1 MAFREISVEQLKD
14 NPFTLINKDWMLITA
29 GDAEKHNTMT
39 ASWGGVGEL
48 WGKYVSTIYIR
59 PQRYTLEFVEREE
72 YYSLCFFG
80 PEYRQALSLCGSK
93 SGRDVDK
100 FAGFA
105 WARDINGVPYVTE
118 QCAAR
123 FACTVVN
130 EVDLGTHILFVARV
144 DDWAVLDDVPQM
156 TYDYYHA
163 VKKGLTPPKASSYRP
178 PEEKVTGWRCTV
190 CGYIYEGETL
200 PANYKCPICGQ
211 GAEVFEKITG

>member
-59 PQRYTLEFVEREE
+59 PQRYTREFVEREE

-100 FAGFA
+100 
-105 WARDINGVPYVTE
+105 D
-118 QCAAR
+118 AA
-123 FACTVVN
+123 T
-130 EVDLGTHILFVARV
+130 
-144 DDWAVLDDVPQM
+144 
-156 TYDYYHA
+156 
-163 VKKGLTPPKASSYRP
+163 GLTPCFDQAAPYYEQARLVFLCRKLYRQDM
-178 PEEKVTGWRCTV
+178 EKSAFLDKGLLEKWYDNDLHR
-190 CGYIYEGETL
+190 IFIGEIVKVL
-200 PANYKCPICGQ
+200 
-211 GAEVFEKITG
+211 EKE

>member
-39 ASWGGVGEL
+39 ASRGGVGEL

-100 FAGFA
+100 
-105 WARDINGVPYVTE
+105 D
-118 QCAAR
+118 AA
-123 FACTVVN
+123 T
-130 EVDLGTHILFVARV
+130 
-144 DDWAVLDDVPQM
+144 
-156 TYDYYHA
+156 
-163 VKKGLTPPKASSYRP
+163 GLTPCFDQAAPYYEQARLVFLCRKLYRQDM
-178 PEEKVTGWRCTV
+178 EESAFLDKGLLEKWYDNDLHRMFIGEIVKV
-190 CGYIYEGETL
+190 L
-200 PANYKCPICGQ
+200 
-211 GAEVFEKITG
+211 EKE

>member
-1 MAFREISVEQLKD
+1 MAFREISVEQLED

-100 FAGFA
+100 
-105 WARDINGVPYVTE
+105 D
-118 QCAAR
+118 AA
-123 FACTVVN
+123 T
-130 EVDLGTHILFVARV
+130 
-144 DDWAVLDDVPQM
+144 
-156 TYDYYHA
+156 
-163 VKKGLTPPKASSYRP
+163 GLTPCFDQAAPYYEQARLVFLCRKLYRQDM
-178 PEEKVTGWRCTV
+178 EESAFLDKGLLEKWYDNDLHRIFIGEIVKV
-190 CGYIYEGETL
+190 L
-200 PANYKCPICGQ
+200 
-211 GAEVFEKITG
+211 EKE

>member
-1 MAFREISVEQLKD
+1 MQEISVHELTL
-14 NPFTLINKDWMLITA
+14 NPMHRIGREWMLITA

-100 FAGFA
+100 
-105 WARDINGVPYVTE
+105 D
-118 QCAAR
+118 AA
-123 FACTVVN
+123 T
-130 EVDLGTHILFVARV
+130 
-144 DDWAVLDDVPQM
+144 
-156 TYDYYHA
+156 
-163 VKKGLTPPKASSYRP
+163 GLTPCFDQAAPYYEQARLVFLCRKLYRQDM
-178 PEEKVTGWRCTV
+178 EESAFLDKGLLEKWYDNDLHRMFIGEIVKV
-190 CGYIYEGETL
+190 L
-200 PANYKCPICGQ
+200 
-211 GAEVFEKITG
+211 EKE

>member
-72 YYSLCFFG
+72 DYSLCFFG

-100 FAGFA
+100 
-105 WARDINGVPYVTE
+105 D
-118 QCAAR
+118 AA
-123 FACTVVN
+123 T
-130 EVDLGTHILFVARV
+130 
-144 DDWAVLDDVPQM
+144 
-156 TYDYYHA
+156 
-163 VKKGLTPPKASSYRP
+163 GLTPCFDQAAPYYEQARLVFLCRKLYRQDM
-178 PEEKVTGWRCTV
+178 EESAFLDKGLLEKWYDNDLHRMFIGEIVKV
-190 CGYIYEGETL
+190 L
-200 PANYKCPICGQ
+200 
-211 GAEVFEKITG
+211 EKE

>member
-1 MAFREISVEQLKD
+1 MAFREISVEQLED

-100 FAGFA
+100 FAA
-105 WARDINGVPYVTE
+105 
-118 QCAAR
+118 
-123 FACTVVN
+123 
-130 EVDLGTHILFVARV
+130 
-144 DDWAVLDDVPQM
+144 
-156 TYDYYHA
+156 
-163 VKKGLTPPKASSYRP
+163 GLTPCFDQAAPYYEQARLVFLCRKLYRQDM
-178 PEEKVTGWRCTV
+178 EESAFLDKGLLEKWYDNDLHRIFIGEIVKV
-190 CGYIYEGETL
+190 L
-200 PANYKCPICGQ
+200 
-211 GAEVFEKITG
+211 EKE

>member
-100 FAGFA
+100 DAATDLTPCFDQAA
-105 WARDINGVPYVTE
+105 PYYEQARLVFLCRKLYRQDME
-118 QCAAR
+118 ESA
-123 FACTVVN
+123 F
-130 EVDLGTHILFVARV
+130 
-144 DDWAVLDDVPQM
+144 LD
-156 TYDYYHA
+156 
-163 VKKGLTPPKASSYRP
+163 KGLL
-178 PEEKVTGWRCTV
+178 EKWYDNDLHR
-190 CGYIYEGETL
+190 IFIGEIVKVL
-200 PANYKCPICGQ
+200 
-211 GAEVFEKITG
+211 EKE

>member
-1 MAFREISVEQLKD
+1 MAFREISVEQLED

-100 FAGFA
+100 
-105 WARDINGVPYVTE
+105 D
-118 QCAAR
+118 AA
-123 FACTVVN
+123 T
-130 EVDLGTHILFVARV
+130 
-144 DDWAVLDDVPQM
+144 
-156 TYDYYHA
+156 
-163 VKKGLTPPKASSYRP
+163 GLTPCFDQAAPYYEQARLVFLCRKLYRQDMV
-178 PEEKVTGWRCTV
+178 ERAFLDKGLLE
-190 CGYIYEGETL
+190 
-200 PANYKCPICGQ
+200 
-211 GAEVFEKITG
+211 

>member
-100 FAGFA
+100 DAATVLSPCFDQAA
-105 WARDINGVPYVTE
+105 PYYEQARLVFLCRKLYRQDME
-118 QCAAR
+118 ESA
-123 FACTVVN
+123 F
-130 EVDLGTHILFVARV
+130 
-144 DDWAVLDDVPQM
+144 LD
-156 TYDYYHA
+156 
-163 VKKGLTPPKASSYRP
+163 KGLL
-178 PEEKVTGWRCTV
+178 EKWYDNDLHRMF
-190 CGYIYEGETL
+190 IGEIVKVL
-200 PANYKCPICGQ
+200 
-211 GAEVFEKITG
+211 EKE

>member
-39 ASWGGVGEL
+39 ASWGGVGER

-100 FAGFA
+100 
-105 WARDINGVPYVTE
+105 D
-118 QCAAR
+118 AA
-123 FACTVVN
+123 T
-130 EVDLGTHILFVARV
+130 
-144 DDWAVLDDVPQM
+144 
-156 TYDYYHA
+156 
-163 VKKGLTPPKASSYRP
+163 GLTPCFDQAAPYYEQARLVFLCRKLYRQDM
-178 PEEKVTGWRCTV
+178 EKSAFLDKGLLEKWYDNDLHRMF
-190 CGYIYEGETL
+190 IGEIVKVL
-200 PANYKCPICGQ
+200 
-211 GAEVFEKITG
+211 EKE

>member
-80 PEYRQALSLCGSK
+80 PEYREALSLCGSK

-100 FAGFA
+100 
-105 WARDINGVPYVTE
+105 D
-118 QCAAR
+118 AA
-123 FACTVVN
+123 T
-130 EVDLGTHILFVARV
+130 
-144 DDWAVLDDVPQM
+144 
-156 TYDYYHA
+156 
-163 VKKGLTPPKASSYRP
+163 GLTPCFDQAAPYYEQARLVFLCRKLYRQDM
-178 PEEKVTGWRCTV
+178 EESAFLDKGLLEKGYDNDLHRMFIGEIVKV
-190 CGYIYEGETL
+190 L
-200 PANYKCPICGQ
+200 
-211 GAEVFEKITG
+211 EKE